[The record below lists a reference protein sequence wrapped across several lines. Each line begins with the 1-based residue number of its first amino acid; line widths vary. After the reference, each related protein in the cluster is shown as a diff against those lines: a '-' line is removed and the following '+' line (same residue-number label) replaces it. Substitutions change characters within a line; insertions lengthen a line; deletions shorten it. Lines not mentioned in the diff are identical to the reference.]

1 MELAFVNEPMNAQAV
16 RDDETLPPGV
26 ALDDLS
32 PQTAESFW
40 GTVEGTGDRKKG
52 LQ

>member
-1 MELAFVNEPMNAQAV
+1 MHYTGYGE
-16 RDDETLPPGV
+16 DEDMWV